1 MEIRCIAI
9 DDEPLALEKM
19 KTYISKVPFL
29 KLEGL
34 FTSGLQALQMI
45 NEKKL
50 DLIFLD
56 VQMEDITG
64 IQLLETMTFKPK
76 VILTTAYDFYAI
88 KSYEL
93 DVTDYLLKPISFERF
108 LKAVTKVYESLNHS
122 GQEKPLIV
130 KSESESNSADYIFL
144 KTEHRMQKVFFKDIH
159 YIEGMKDYLRIV
171 SHNQR
176 IMTLLSFKKI
186 EELLP
191 KSNFLRVHKSF
202 IVALDKIE
210 SVERSRIKMLDM
222 MIPVGEN
229 YKKEFQEMLDK
240 KSIN

>member
-45 NEKKL
+45 NEKKV

-108 LKAVTKVYESLNHS
+108 LKAVTKVYESLNQS
-122 GQEKPLIV
+122 GQEKPAIV
-130 KSESESNSADYIFL
+130 KSENESNTADFIFL

-210 SVERSRIKMLDM
+210 SVERGRIKMLDM